1 MFSLEKRGFGD
12 DSGDSLDDSPGSKA
26 AHKTT
31 QHLQAWTCMDRQ
43 ESQSNWQ
50 EMRKTLG
57 KPGFL
62 AERTGLELFDV
73 FPVFLES
80 SKAFIDY
87 TKTRQFV
94 HSEDS
99 RILRDGQMEE
109 IRVEQ
114 SEIEIEYE
122 RRWKAMSPA
131 EKVARSSAML
141 AWTRQQMAIRI
152 RNTQPSLSDEEVRL
166 HVALQLYERDP
177 EVVRLIQEQLAHV
190 SG

>member
-1 MFSLEKRGFGD
+1 
-12 DSGDSLDDSPGSKA
+12 
-26 AHKTT
+26 
-31 QHLQAWTCMDRQ
+31 
-43 ESQSNWQ
+43 
-50 EMRKTLG
+50 
-57 KPGFL
+57 
-62 AERTGLELFDV
+62 
-73 FPVFLES
+73 
-80 SKAFIDY
+80 
-87 TKTRQFV
+87 
-94 HSEDS
+94 
-99 RILRDGQMEE
+99 MEE

-131 EKVARSSAML
+131 EKVARSAAMF

-177 EVVRLIQEQLAHV
+177 EVVRLIREQLAHV

>member
-1 MFSLEKRGFGD
+1 LIF
-12 DSGDSLDDSPGSKA
+12 
-26 AHKTT
+26 
-31 QHLQAWTCMDRQ
+31 
-43 ESQSNWQ
+43 NW
-50 EMRKTLG
+50 
-57 KPGFL
+57 
-62 AERTGLELFDV
+62 
-73 FPVFLES
+73 
-80 SKAFIDY
+80 Y
-87 TKTRQFV
+87 
-94 HSEDS
+94 
-99 RILRDGQMEE
+99 EE

-114 SEIEIEYE
+114 SEIELEYE

-131 EKVARSSAML
+131 EKVARSAAMF